1 MNALMD
7 DVVTMLWVALG
18 GGVGAAARYALD
30 RAVSARWRGRFPLGT
45 FLVNVSG
52 SLALG
57 LFTGLLVDGS
67 LPLVLLGT
75 GVLGGYTTFSTASY
89 DTVRL
94 VRERR
99 FGTAVVYGVG
109 TMLVTVAAA
118 ALGLWLAGLWPAG
131 GWSTVG

>member
-1 MNALMD
+1 MIA
-7 DVVTMLWVALG
+7 VPAVALG
-18 GGVGAAARYALD
+18 GAVGAVLRFLLD
-30 RAVSARWRGRFPLGT
+30 RGITARWAPTFPAATLLINVTGSFVLGVVT
-45 FLVNVSG
+45 GLSAVLGPVWT
-52 SLALG
+52 LALG
-57 LFTGLLVDGS
+57 TGLC
-67 LPLVLLGT
+67 
-75 GVLGGYTTFSTASY
+75 GGYTTFSTASY

-118 ALGLWLAGLWPAG
+118 ALGLCLAGLWLAG